1 MLPTEQ
7 KTMSLGPLPELEYHP
22 YEEGD
27 IVVYDGFVFEV
38 KYVDAGDVTIENTE
52 RVETVP
58 ENFISLL

>member
-1 MLPTEQ
+1 M
-7 KTMSLGPLPELEYHP
+7 TMELGPLPPIEYRP

-38 KYVDAGDVTIENTE
+38 KYVDCGDVTIENTE
-52 RVETVP
+52 RVTTVP